1 MRNDKSPEKQNG
13 SYGPEMES
21 NKLFRA
27 RDIC

>member
-1 MRNDKSPEKQNG
+1 MRNDNSPEKQNG

-27 RDIC
+27 IDIF